1 MKKLFVI
8 TTLLMTL
15 SSFACEQ
22 YEAQFG
28 GTINE
33 VTQTDD
39 GCLVDIEFEVFNE
52 HFFCPILEEEVHIKK
67 VLLRDKNCGDKLDK
81 RIGGILILGENR
93 TIEIEK

>member
-1 MKKLFVI
+1 
-8 TTLLMTL
+8 MTL

-67 VLLRDKNCGDKLDK
+67 VLLRDENCTDKLDK
-81 RIGGILILGENR
+81 RIGGILILGQNR
-93 TIEIEK
+93 VIEIEK